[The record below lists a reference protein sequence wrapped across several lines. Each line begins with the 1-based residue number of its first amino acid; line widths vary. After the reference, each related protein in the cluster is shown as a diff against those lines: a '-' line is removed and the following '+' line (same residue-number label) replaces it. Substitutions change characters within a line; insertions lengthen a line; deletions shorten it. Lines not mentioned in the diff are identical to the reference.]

1 MVMAPR
7 PRRETSRPPTET
19 CFMVSLPGCG
29 AVSVMAGARC
39 GELQSRRVAD
49 GQGVTGDGVN
59 ARNSLRTGAAPRFEP
74 MDYRDDLR
82 EFLTSRRERLSPQE
96 AGLPDFGGRRRV
108 KGLRREEVA
117 LLAGMSTEYYVRLE
131 RGNGAGVSDA
141 VLDGISRAL
150 QLDEAEHAH
159 LYDLVRAANQGSNPA
174 RRGGPARSQQV
185 GANVLQLIEA
195 MHDVPVFIQNGR
207 LDAVATNRLGAALF
221 SEMFVLPQRPV
232 NAARFVFLDPR
243 ARTFYRD
250 WEGNGRQIVALL
262 RVEAGRSP
270 YDRILTDLVGE
281 LATRSDLFRTLWA
294 SHDVRVHRTGSKNVH
309 HPVVGDLDLTFEAM
323 DLTSEPGL
331 QLLAFSAPPRSSSDD
346 GLRLLATWAA
356 AAHLDTARTDA
367 APTTIVDQP

>member
-1 MVMAPR
+1 
-7 PRRETSRPPTET
+7 
-19 CFMVSLPGCG
+19 
-29 AVSVMAGARC
+29 
-39 GELQSRRVAD
+39 
-49 GQGVTGDGVN
+49 
-59 ARNSLRTGAAPRFEP
+59 
-74 MDYRDDLR
+74 MDSRDDLR
-82 EFLTSRRERLSPQE
+82 EFLTLRRARLTPAR

-159 LYDLVRAANQGSNPA
+159 LYDLVRAANQGHDPG
-174 RRGGPARSQQV
+174 RRRPVRAPQV
-185 GANVLQLIEA
+185 GAHVRQLIDA

-221 SEMFVLPQRPV
+221 SEMFVQPQRPV
-232 NAARFVFLDPR
+232 NAARFTFLDVR

-250 WEGNGRQIVALL
+250 WQGNARQIVALL
-262 RVEAGRSP
+262 RAETGRAP
-270 YDRILTDLVGE
+270 YDRVLTDLVGE

-294 SHDVRVHRTGSKNVH
+294 AHDVRVHRTGSKNVH
-309 HPVVGDLDLTFEAM
+309 HPVIGDLDLTFEAM

-331 QLLAFSAPPRSSSDD
+331 RLLAFSAPPGSSSAD

-356 AAHLDTARTDA
+356 TAQLDTPRTDA
-367 APTTIVDQP
+367 ASEALDRP